1 MNIYLSYNAG
11 AGGDFLK
18 ICLWLLLHPEIEID
32 FEDAGYWAPTFVKHT
47 AGAPP
52 EGSTY
57 VAEHDGVKYDLVA
70 LLNDGSVKPLTF
82 LSNVFP
88 PRHGTGQTFYDV
100 GALDVANWHALR
112 HGISFQE
119 ALTKIQSLEVANIK
133 DRHSK
138 YMTER
143 NIKFKHQIFGQH
155 EYYIIG
161 DTYSHPKLFKDVY
174 DLEIDTHIAIISK
187 SPAEMLAITHLQEVK
202 NEGYRSNFSY
212 QSYYDN
218 ITELSLKL
226 RNEIGVRDNIL
237 ANGGLALGFKE
248 LHCSDAKTL
257 AKILSKNIP
266 GLTLSDTYLTWHKKY
281 KQLNGIEQLLST
293 NKFKVADKLINDYQ
307 DEVDKWLS

>member
-1 MNIYLSYNAG
+1 MNLTGYSVASKFRSTHDSSTVVGTFTCTISDAANGKITLSMTNSTTSAVEEGIY
-11 AGGDFLK
+11 
-18 ICLWLLLHPEIEID
+18 
-32 FEDAGYWAPTFVKHT
+32 
-47 AGAPP
+47 
-52 EGSTY
+52 
-57 VAEHDGVKYDLVA
+57 
-70 LLNDGSVKPLTF
+70 
-82 LSNVFP
+82 
-88 PRHGTGQTFYDV
+88 
-100 GALDVANWHALR
+100 
-112 HGISFQE
+112 
-119 ALTKIQSLEVANIK
+119 
-133 DRHSK
+133 
-138 YMTER
+138 
-143 NIKFKHQIFGQH
+143 
-155 EYYIIG
+155 
-161 DTYSHPKLFKDVY
+161 VY

-281 KQLNGIEQLLST
+281 KQLNGIEQLLPT